1 MSATYRT
8 DRDVFQR
15 FKDQGM
21 THTEWRRAA
30 APQPKGV
37 S

>member
-1 MSATYRT
+1 MSATYKL
-8 DRDVFQR
+8 DADVRQR
-15 FKDQGM
+15 FIDQGM
-21 THTEWRRAA
+21 THIEWRRAA